1 MRHISGERRRSA
13 GPGAALAWMVEH
25 DKSAKLLKAVAKN
38 PNVSSQTL
46 AACQNEYAH
55 HAYAEYARN
64 ACSSQ
69 EALTIKVGNTP
80 SVQAGSEGVWLT
92 VKLWVTGSNA
102 ASMQTGVSADQASQ
116 PEADVSAPEL
126 VAVAV

>member
-25 DKSAKLLKAVAKN
+25 DKSAKTVAKN

-80 SVQAGSEGVWLT
+80 SVQAGSGGVWLT
-92 VKLWVTGSNA
+92 VKLWVTDSNA
-102 ASMQTGVSADQASQ
+102 TSAQADASADQAPQ
-116 PEADVSAPEL
+116 PEADVTAPEPI
-126 VAVAV
+126 AVAV

>member
-1 MRHISGERRRSA
+1 MCRHRRWLR
-13 GPGAALAWMVEH
+13 
-25 DKSAKLLKAVAKN
+25 AKTN
-38 PNVSSQTL
+38 P
-46 AACQNEYAH
+46 H

-92 VKLWVTGSNA
+92 VKLWVTDSNA